1 MSKVK
6 YRFNKK
12 SLTFD
17 RVQTTFK
24 KRLLYFFTHLSTG
37 VVFGAAVLILAYYFL
52 DSPKEKAQKREIEEM
67 QLQYRILN
75 DQLGKVAA
83 ILKDLED
90 RDDNIYRVIFEAE
103 PIPSSIREA
112 GIGGIDKY
120 EKLKGYKNSDL
131 IVETRKKMDKIMGQL
146 YVQSKSYD
154 EVFNMA
160 KNKEKMLASIPAIQ
174 PVRNNDL
181 RRIGSYFGI
190 RVDPFYK
197 VKKFH
202 EGMDFSASVGTEVYA
217 TGNGTVVVAGRD
229 NGGYG
234 NEIVIDHGFSYS
246 TVYAHLS
253 RIFVR
258 PGQKIQRGQVIGY
271 VGNTGKST
279 SPHLHYE
286 VRKFGSAANPFK
298 LNPPRRSPVRQAF
311 LPQFQYTRDSLA
323 AIMAR
328 LQREQPPPPRP
339 AR

>member
-17 RVQTTFK
+17 RVHTTFR

-37 VVFGAAVLILAYYFL
+37 VVFAAVVLLIAYNL
-52 DSPKEKAQKREIEEM
+52 VDSPKEKAQKREIEQM
-67 QLQYRILN
+67 VLQYRILN
-75 DQLGKVAA
+75 DQLDRATT
-83 ILKDLED
+83 ILKDLQD

-103 PIPSSIREA
+103 PIPGPVREA
-112 GIGGIDKY
+112 GIGGIDRY
-120 EKLKGYKNSDL
+120 EKLKGYTNEE
-131 IVETRKKMDKIMGQL
+131 IMIETTRKMDRIMGQL
-146 YVQSKSYD
+146 YVQSKSFD

-174 PVRNNDL
+174 PVANKDL
-181 RRIGSYFGI
+181 RRVGSHFGM
-190 RVDPFYK
+190 RMDPFYK

-202 EGMDFSASVGTEVYA
+202 EGIDFTAPVGTDIYA
-217 TGNGTVVVAGRD
+217 TGNGTVVEAGR
-229 NGGYG
+229 NQGGYG
-234 NEIVIDHGFSYS
+234 NQIVIDHGYSYR

-258 PGQKIQRGQVIGY
+258 PGQKVLRGQVIGY

-286 VRKFGSAANPFK
+286 VRKNGIAVNPIYFFFND
-298 LNPPRRSPVRQAF
+298 LSPA
-311 LPQFQYTRDSLA
+311 QFEQMLA
-323 AIMAR
+323 ASAEPSQTMD
-328 LQREQPPPPRP
+328 
-339 AR
+339 